1 MGISVGLLRCMR
13 GVRGIGVGF
22 DMVGFII
29 GINGFF

>member
-22 DMVGFII
+22 DMIGFII
-29 GINGFF
+29 GNNGLF